1 MFLLMGIPAVR
12 PNRETSSRPPSRTRG
27 HLRAFWDFIFASLR
41 FIARHAHGAYTTFG
55 IFLIGGAILAIAGTY
70 GFAELAGHV
79 RSGSTQMFD
88 DAILRWLGA
97 HRTPW
102 LTATMLEITALGT
115 GTVVMMT
122 VLVAGMFLWL
132 TQHRHSAA
140 LLGVATAGGLVLN
153 NLLKMGFDRPR
164 PVIIDWGV
172 TAISSSFP
180 SGHAMNAVIVYGTVA
195 YLAARLQ
202 TRHRMRVLTL
212 SVAALI
218 ILLVCGS
225 RLYLGVH
232 YPSDV
237 LAGLTIGLAWAAF
250 CMATLEALQLYAKR
264 NAPEMLRVERPAPK
278 DRSMADQAAAESAQA
293 TSAADSRRG
302 AS

>member
-1 MFLLMGIPAVR
+1 MGISSIDQRGR
-12 PNRETSSRPPSRTRG
+12 PPRSAPPRTPSRTRG
-27 HLRAFWDFIFASLR
+27 HFRVFWDFVFTSLR
-41 FIARHAHGAYTTFG
+41 FIAQHAHGAYTTFG
-55 IFLIGGAILAIAGTY
+55 IFLIGGAIITVACTY

-79 RSGSTQMFD
+79 ASGKTQVFD
-88 DAILRWLGA
+88 DSILRWLGA
-97 HRTPW
+97 HRTPL

-122 VLVAGMFLWL
+122 VLISATFLWL
-132 TQHRHSAA
+132 TRHRHSAA

-153 NLLKMGFDRPR
+153 NLLKMGFGRPR
-164 PVIIDWGV
+164 PAIIDWGV
-172 TAISSSFP
+172 QAVSSSFP

-195 YLAARLQ
+195 YLVARLQ
-202 TRHRMRVLTL
+202 SSHRIRVFTL
-212 SVAALI
+212 GFAALI
-218 ILLVCGS
+218 IVLVCAS

-264 NAPEMLRVERPAPK
+264 NAPQMLRDERPAPK
-278 DRSMADQAAAESAQA
+278 DQPDAPMAAV
-293 TSAADSRRG
+293 T
-302 AS
+302 